1 VSNAVISVLHIE
13 APAVPRGAR
22 LVDGLM
28 SLFEPL
34 LRAPKRRVPTRAEEA
49 AAVREMAI
57 GLQASDPSFAADLM
71 AAANRHE
78 IDD

>member
-1 VSNAVISVLHIE
+1 MSNAVVSVLHVE

-22 LVDGLM
+22 LVEGLI
-28 SLFEPL
+28 SLFQAIKP
-34 LRAPKRRVPTRAEEA
+34 APKRRTPTRAEEA

-57 GLQASDPSFAADLM
+57 GLQATDPSFAADLM

-78 IDD
+78 TDD